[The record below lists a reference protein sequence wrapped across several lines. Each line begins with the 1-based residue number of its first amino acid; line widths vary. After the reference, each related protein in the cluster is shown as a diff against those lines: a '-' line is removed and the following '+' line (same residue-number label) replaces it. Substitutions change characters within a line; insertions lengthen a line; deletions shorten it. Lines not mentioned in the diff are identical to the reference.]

1 MSFLRSLII
10 NFYSSWVFWSTHHVF
25 LLMVNILTHMFSLA
39 VFIRWSNISHVSS
52 SPAPSSMCGYVCVSH
67 SLSLLF
73 IQCLVSLSQY
83 LFFPYQH
90 TLVSYILYYRDKFH
104 SSPFAFTLSVN
115 NPSLYYRLLVS
126 YKNNH
131 FLHSPHKW
139 YIIFYLS
146 ISTFLPQ
153 IFMENLLNGIL
164 NHSPF
169 FLQQPLFL
177 LFITP
182 TFVTPS
188 INFLWG
194 VTIFTFNIPLTDFPC
209 LFAFLQLPSV
219 FFIFIVLQL
228 LQWAYRVRLPHFT
241 LPVKVFS
248 GEKCIQGV
256 KSIFWR
262 LQHFNVIPFIIHLL
276 LCLAWIHN

>member
-1 MSFLRSLII
+1 
-10 NFYSSWVFWSTHHVF
+10 
-25 LLMVNILTHMFSLA
+25 
-39 VFIRWSNISHVSS
+39 
-52 SPAPSSMCGYVCVSH
+52 MCGYVCVSH

-73 IQCLVSLSQY
+73 IQCIVSLSQY

-169 FLQQPLFL
+169 FPPTAIMPTFHYTYFSLHLPSTSCEESPYLPSIYHLQISPVCL
-177 LFITP
+177 LFYSFRLFSSSLLCYNCCNERTGLDCHILP
-182 TFVTPS
+182 CPWRY
-188 INFLWG
+188 FLG
-194 VTIFTFNIPLTDFPC
+194 RSAFRVLNLFFEGYNILM
-209 LFAFLQLPSV
+209 SS
-219 FFIFIVLQL
+219 L
-228 LQWAYRVRLPHFT
+228 LFT
-241 LPVKVFS
+241 LAVVLSLDP
-248 GEKCIQGV
+248 
-256 KSIFWR
+256 
-262 LQHFNVIPFIIHLL
+262 
-276 LCLAWIHN
+276 

>member
-1 MSFLRSLII
+1 
-10 NFYSSWVFWSTHHVF
+10 
-25 LLMVNILTHMFSLA
+25 MFSLA

-73 IQCLVSLSQY
+73 IQCLVSLSHY

-169 FLQQPLFL
+169 FLQQPLCL

-182 TFVTPS
+182 TFRYTFHQ
-188 INFLWG
+188 FL
-194 VTIFTFNIPLTDFPC
+194 VRSHHIYLQYTTYRFPPVC
-209 LFAFLQLPSV
+209 LLFYSFRLFSSSLLCYNCCNERTGLDCHILPCPWRYFLGRSAFRVLNL
-219 FFIFIVLQL
+219 FFEGYNVLMSSL
-228 LQWAYRVRLPHFT
+228 LFT
-241 LPVKVFS
+241 LAVVLSLDP
-248 GEKCIQGV
+248 
-256 KSIFWR
+256 
-262 LQHFNVIPFIIHLL
+262 
-276 LCLAWIHN
+276 